1 MDGFPGGKG
10 EGPAQD
16 MHGLGPPADQVHFDA
31 PRFGGMAGLVAKAV
45 QVEVAENDRGEV
57 ETTANGGAPETADK
71 KTTPDDAAAKFI
83 KAKKRPEPAQ

>member
-1 MDGFPGGKG
+1 MLVRQNTEYAGPNGNHHAGSVWDADEREALALIQGGY
-10 EGPAQD
+10 
-16 MHGLGPPADQVHFDA
+16 
-31 PRFGGMAGLVAKAV
+31 AV